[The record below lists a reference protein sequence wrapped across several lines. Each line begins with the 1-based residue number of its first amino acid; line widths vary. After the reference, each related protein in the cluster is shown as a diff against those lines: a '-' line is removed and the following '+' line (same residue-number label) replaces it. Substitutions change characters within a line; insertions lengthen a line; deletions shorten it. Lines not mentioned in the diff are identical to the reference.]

1 MIKLRRPKANRQPGI
16 ADALHEL
23 LVRTTR
29 RVAAG
34 VLSPATLAM
43 QQEHARYLLEHLP
56 RALRVDRITA
66 ELLEQLVAVEEKGRR
81 VRADGQTRALSGG
94 TVRKR
99 LSTLRQAL
107 ELQIRKGALERL
119 PVFPEVPYVYR
130 PSKRR
135 LPTHADYLRVLLALP
150 PPRAEWL
157 ALAVWTGQ
165 RHKDVEAETREDFDP
180 YAVDELGEPAPW
192 IIVRS
197 SKTRRFDGVRI
208 SAAPELVRVLT
219 PRWEQL
225 GPGEPLVEPWAHA
238 SGQLGDTCERLGL
251 PRLSAHAMRHTFF
264 TWFVAANGFTPEL
277 LELGGWSSLAMPA
290 KVYAHAQ
297 PVKFREQIVRTAE
310 ASLGPRRG
318 PHKASRERVGNPLPA
333 AVTSDGKEVG
343 EPVLQAP
350 APPNT
355 CPGETGPGAGSERSS
370 LPPMRQVTEPLGSS
384 AEAVGAEGIEPS
396 TNGLRVRVRALRLT
410 KNRSISAPVSPGLPS
425 QGETRCEPT
434 MTRRGTGVPKK
445 RR

>member
-43 QQEHARYLLEHLP
+43 QEEHARYLLERLP
-56 RALRVDRITA
+56 RALAVGRLTA
-66 ELLEQLVAVEEKGRR
+66 ELLEQLVAAEEKGRR

-94 TVRKR
+94 TIRKR

-107 ELQIRKGALERL
+107 DLQIRRGTLERL
-119 PVFPEVPYVYR
+119 PIFPEVPYVYR

-150 PPRAEWL
+150 PARAEWL

-165 RHKDVEAETREDFDP
+165 RHADVEVETREDFDP
-180 YAVDELGEPAPW
+180 CAIDDLGEPAPW

-225 GPGEPLVEPWAHA
+225 GPGAPLVEPWPHA
-238 SGQLGDTCERLGL
+238 SGQLGDTCERLGM

-264 TWFVAANGFTPEL
+264 TWYVQANGFTPEL

-290 KVYAHAQ
+290 RVYAHAQ
-297 PVKFREQIVRTAE
+297 PVRFRDQIVRTAE
-310 ASLGPRRG
+310 AALGPRRG
-318 PHKASRERVGNPLPA
+318 PHKASRERVGNPQPSEGTDVGPA
-333 AVTSDGKEVG
+333 
-343 EPVLQAP
+343 VLSAP
-350 APPNT
+350 PAPNT
-355 CPGETGPGAGSERSS
+355 CPGETGPGAGSERSA
-370 LPPMRQVTEPLGSS
+370 PPPIEQVTCSS
-384 AEAVGAEGIEPS
+384 EEAAVGAERIELS
-396 TNGLRVRVRALRLT
+396 TNGLRVRVRARRLT
-410 KNRSISAPVSPGLPS
+410 KNRSLSSPVSPGLPS
-425 QGETRCEPT
+425 QGETRCTPPPA
-434 MTRRGTGVPKK
+434 TRNSRDPKK

>member
-1 MIKLRRPKANRQPGI
+1 MNNVRRPKPNRQPGI

-23 LVRTTR
+23 LARTAR

-43 QQEHARYLLEHLP
+43 QEEHLRYLLERLP
-56 RALRVDRITA
+56 RALPVGRISA
-66 ELLEQLVAVEEKGRR
+66 ELLEQLVAAEEKGRR

-94 TVRKR
+94 TIRKR

-107 ELQIRKGALERL
+107 ELQIRRGRLERL
-119 PVFPEVPYVYR
+119 PIFPEVPYVYR

-150 PPRAEWL
+150 QPRAEWL

-165 RHKDVEAETREDFDP
+165 RHADVEAETREDFDP
-180 YAVDELGEPAPW
+180 FAIDEEGEPAPW
-192 IIVRS
+192 IVVRS

-208 SAAPELVRVLT
+208 SAAPELVRVLA

-225 GPGEPLVEPWAHA
+225 GPGEPLVERWPHA

-264 TWFVAANGFTPEL
+264 TWYVQANGFTPEL

-290 KVYAHAQ
+290 RVYAHAQ
-297 PVKFREQIVRTAE
+297 PVRFRDQIVRTAE

-318 PHKASRERVGNPLPA
+318 PVKASRERVGNPLPSA
-333 AVTSDGKEVG
+333 SAEGSG
-343 EPVLQAP
+343 AP
-350 APPNT
+350 APGSAGAPNT
-355 CPGETGPGAGSERSS
+355 CPGETGPGAGSERSAQPS
-370 LPPMRQVTEPLGSS
+370 ATQVTEPLVSS

-396 TNGLRVRVRALRLT
+396 TNGLRVRVRARALT

-425 QGETRCEPT
+425 QGETRCKPT
-434 MTRRGTGVPKK
+434 TKRRRTEDRKK